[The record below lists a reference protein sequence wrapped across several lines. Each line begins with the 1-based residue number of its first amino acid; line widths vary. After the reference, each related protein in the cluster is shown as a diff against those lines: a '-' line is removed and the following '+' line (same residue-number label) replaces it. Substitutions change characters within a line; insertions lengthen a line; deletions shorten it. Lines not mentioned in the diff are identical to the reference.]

1 MLVFFFFV
9 WKLASCINHLQSPRC
24 SSPTFRVLFSF
35 SFHRSSLF
43 PRFCSVSLVRARWPS
58 FVFLSYSSL
67 ALFFSLSLF
76 LSGYFVSICTVYPDL
91 HRCYSYFLPGKSFP
105 WIAFNPH
112 RFAKQRIAGERVWN
126 DNSPIL
132 PTFVFHLSNHFPV
145 ILTGIIFF
153 AATGIKLS
161 ESEWIWGNDEI
172 YKKRRA
178 ELIDDKRWENS
189 ILYHVA
195 NMFGYIFFNCTRQYL
210 CIASWDEFGWISQLF
225 LS

>member
-1 MLVFFFFV
+1 M
-9 WKLASCINHLQSPRC
+9 K
-24 SSPTFRVLFSF
+24 
-35 SFHRSSLF
+35 
-43 PRFCSVSLVRARWPS
+43 
-58 FVFLSYSSL
+58 
-67 ALFFSLSLF
+67 
-76 LSGYFVSICTVYPDL
+76 
-91 HRCYSYFLPGKSFP
+91 
-105 WIAFNPH
+105 
-112 RFAKQRIAGERVWN
+112 RIAGERVWN

-161 ESEWIWGNDEI
+161 ESEWVWGNGEI

-210 CIASWDEFGWISQLF
+210 SIASWDEFGWILQLF
-225 LS
+225 LSGDGNSRIYTLRLMETGRYLDKKEFFSYHLFDMLSIIIIDKWLIILPIIIW

>member
-1 MLVFFFFV
+1 M
-9 WKLASCINHLQSPRC
+9 K
-24 SSPTFRVLFSF
+24 
-35 SFHRSSLF
+35 
-43 PRFCSVSLVRARWPS
+43 
-58 FVFLSYSSL
+58 
-67 ALFFSLSLF
+67 
-76 LSGYFVSICTVYPDL
+76 
-91 HRCYSYFLPGKSFP
+91 
-105 WIAFNPH
+105 
-112 RFAKQRIAGERVWN
+112 RIAGERVWN

-161 ESEWIWGNDEI
+161 ESEWVWGNGEI

-195 NMFGYIFFNCTRQYL
+195 NVWLYFFQLYQTIFMHSKLGRIWMDFATISLIDRVKQSRSTIKSIRIRKNGDGNSRIYTLRLMETGRYL
-210 CIASWDEFGWISQLF
+210 DKKEF
-225 LS
+225 LSYHLFDMLSIIIIDKWLIILPIIIW